1 MTRNEIGALIALA
14 VFAIALG
21 VVVGGLVAGWT

>member
-1 MTRNEIGALIALA
+1 MTRNDIAA
-14 VFAIALG
+14 AIAWTVFMVALG

>member
-1 MTRNEIGALIALA
+1 MTRNEIAAAIAWA
-14 VFAIALG
+14 VFMVALG